1 MLNKFFI
8 LILLAN
14 FAIADEI
21 QQIDSYLNSLKD
33 VTADFI
39 QTDDQDNQQKGKFF
53 LSRPGK
59 MRWQYEFPKKLLL
72 IINNDKLIYFDQ
84 QLDQVSYFKNKDDFL
99 ALLAQPKIDFSS
111 SKIIVDKPL
120 RRGKVVC
127 LTLHK
132 KDYPGKI
139 VLMFNKSITSL
150 IGLEIIDEANQ
161 KVNIEFSNFKKTES
175 LDKRLFTFH
184 SHKNQNPNR

>member
-14 FAIADEI
+14 FAIADEM
-21 QQIDSYLNSLKD
+21 QQIENYLNSLKN
-33 VTADFI
+33 VTADFV
-39 QTDDQDNQQKGKFF
+39 QTDDRDNQQKGKFF

-59 MRWQYEFPKKLLL
+59 MRWQYEVPKKLLL
-72 IINNDKLIYFDQ
+72 IINHDKLIHFDQ

-99 ALLAQPKIDFSS
+99 ALLAQPKIDFASATITADKS
-111 SKIIVDKPL
+111 VREGKII
-120 RRGKVVC
+120 C

-139 VLMFNKSITSL
+139 VLMFNQSITAL
-150 IGLEIIDEANQ
+150 AGLEIIDEANQ
-161 KVNIEFSNFKKTES
+161 KINVEFTNFEEVES
-175 LDKRLFTFH
+175 LDNQLFNFH
-184 SHKNQNPNR
+184 NHKHQNPNR